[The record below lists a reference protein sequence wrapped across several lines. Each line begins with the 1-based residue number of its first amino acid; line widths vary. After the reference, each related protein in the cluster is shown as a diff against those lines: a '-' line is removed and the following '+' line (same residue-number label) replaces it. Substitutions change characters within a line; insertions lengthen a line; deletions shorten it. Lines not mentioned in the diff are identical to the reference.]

1 MADLTQS
8 IIHGIQGGLPL
19 TPRPFALIAERVGT
33 DEQTVIDTV
42 RDLQARGV
50 IKRFGVVVRHHELG
64 FRANAMVVWD
74 VPDESVSVTARR
86 LALDPAVT
94 LCYRR
99 PRRLP
104 SWPYNLF
111 CMIHGQDRRWVE
123 KKISALRLAA
133 GIHELPY
140 CILFSRR
147 RFKQRGACY
156 VSPDLLSEVGPASDS
171 KACANG

>member
-1 MADLTQS
+1 MADLTRS
-8 IIHGIQGGLPL
+8 IIHAIQGGLPL
-19 TPRPFALIAERVGT
+19 NSRPFALIAEAVGT

-42 RDLQARGV
+42 GDLQARGV

-74 VPDESVSVTARR
+74 IPDESVTVTARR
-86 LALDPAVT
+86 LARDPAVT

-104 SWPYNLF
+104 DWPYNLF
-111 CMIHGQDRRWVE
+111 CMIHGQDRRGVE
-123 KKISALRLAA
+123 EKISALRLAT

-140 CILFSRR
+140 CVLFSRR
-147 RFKQRGACY
+147 RFKQRGARY
-156 VSPDLLSEVGPASDS
+156 LSPAIAS

>member
-8 IIHGIQGGLPL
+8 IIHAIQGGLAL

-33 DEQTVIDTV
+33 DEETVIDTV
-42 RDLQARGV
+42 RDLQVHGV

-74 VPDESVSVTARR
+74 IPDESVYITARR
-86 LALDPAVT
+86 LAEDPAVT

-104 SWPYNLF
+104 DWPYNLF
-111 CMIHGQDRRWVE
+111 CMIHGQDRACVQA
-123 KKISALRLAA
+123 KISALRQAT

-140 CILFSRR
+140 CVLFSRR
-147 RFKQRGACY
+147 RFKQQGACY
-156 VSPDLLSEVGPASDS
+156 VSAGADS
-171 KACANG
+171 KARANG